1 MFDVV
6 AVCLVLSA
14 ALAYINYRF
23 LRLPTTIGVMMLA
36 LCLSLIG
43 MLLDAFDVAST
54 LRGAG
59 AALLRSIDFSQLL
72 LQGFLSLL
80 LFAGA
85 MHVDLRML
93 KRYRWQVGMAAVFST
108 VVSTFI
114 VGIGAWLLL
123 PLIGIHLSLVWSLLF
138 GALISPTDPVA
149 VIGILRESGASPDLE
164 VIVTGESL
172 FNDGVGITLFTLLLA
187 AMAHATLPSA
197 AMAMLTFAREA
208 LGGLALGALLAACA
222 FFVLRSV
229 DRYEVEVLVTLAVS
243 TGGYALA
250 DHLGV
255 SGPLAMVVAG
265 IVTGNQGRSRAM
277 SELSWRYV
285 DTFWEL
291 IDSIL
296 NVVLFMLIGLEA
308 LTIRFS
314 SALLIA
320 GAGAIGVTFLARSL
334 TAAVP
339 AAIASGLKWAP
350 AGLWQLLGWGGLRG
364 GISVALALSL
374 PHGGERHVIVAMTY
388 CVVIFS
394 VLVQGA
400 TVGWVAR
407 RVVVRERG
415 QPVSPG

>member
-6 AVCLVLSA
+6 AACLVLSA
-14 ALAYINYRF
+14 LLAYLNFRF
-23 LRLPTTIGVMMLA
+23 VRLPTTIGVMVMA
-36 LCLSLIG
+36 LCISLLG
-43 MLLDAFDVAST
+43 MLLDALNMAAP
-54 LRGAG
+54 LRSAG
-59 AALLRSIDFSQLL
+59 AALLRSIDFSELL

-93 KRYRWQVGMAAVFST
+93 KRYRWQIGAAAVFST
-108 VVSTFI
+108 VASTLI

-123 PLIGIHLSLVWSLLF
+123 PFIGIHLPLVWSLLF

-187 AMAHATLPSA
+187 AIGQSTLPSA

-208 LGGLALGALLAACA
+208 LGGLALGALLAASA

-277 SELSWRYV
+277 SDITWRHV

-314 SALLIA
+314 SALFIA
-320 GAGAIGVTFLARSL
+320 GAGAIGVTFLARNL

-339 AAIASGLKWAP
+339 AAIASKLQWAP
-350 AGLWQLLGWGGLRG
+350 PGLWQLMGWGGLRG

-374 PHGGERHVIVAMTY
+374 PHGRERHLIVAMTY

-407 RVVVRERG
+407 RVVMHEG
-415 QPVSPG
+415 SAS

>member
-14 ALAYINYRF
+14 VLAYVNYRF
-23 LRLPTTIGVMMLA
+23 LRLPTTIGVMVMA
-36 LCLSLIG
+36 LCMSLVG
-43 MLLDAFDVAST
+43 MLLDTLDIAPA

-59 AALLRSIDFSQLL
+59 TALLGSIDFSQLL

-93 KRYRWQVGMAAVFST
+93 RRYRWQIGTAAVFST
-108 VVSTFI
+108 VASTLI

-123 PLIGIHLSLVWSLLF
+123 PFIGLSLPLAWSLLF

-149 VIGILRESGASPDLE
+149 VIGILRESRASADLE

-187 AMAHATLPSA
+187 AIPQAALPSA
-197 AMAMLTFAREA
+197 ATAMLTFAREA
-208 LGGLALGALLAACA
+208 LGGLALGALLATAA

-229 DRYEVEVLVTLAVS
+229 DKYEVEVLVTLALAS
-243 TGGYALA
+243 GGYALA

-277 SELSWRYV
+277 SEISWRYV

-291 IDSIL
+291 VDSIL

-320 GAGAIGVTFLARSL
+320 GAGAIGVTFLARTL

-350 AGLWQLLGWGGLRG
+350 PGLWQLMGWGGLRG

-374 PHGGERHVIVAMTY
+374 PHSRERHLIVAMTY

-394 VLVQGA
+394 VLVQGS

-407 RVVVRERG
+407 RVVRRERG
-415 QPVSPG
+415 

>member
-1 MFDVV
+1 LFDVV

-14 ALAYINYRF
+14 VLAYVNYRF
-23 LRLPTTIGVMMLA
+23 LRLPTTIGVMVMA
-36 LCLSLIG
+36 LCMSLVG
-43 MLLDAFDVAST
+43 MLLDTLDIAPA

-59 AALLRSIDFSQLL
+59 TALLGSIDFSQLL

-93 KRYRWQVGMAAVFST
+93 RRYRWQIGTAAVFST
-108 VVSTFI
+108 VASTLI

-123 PLIGIHLSLVWSLLF
+123 PFIGLSLPLAWSLLF

-149 VIGILRESGASPDLE
+149 VIGILRESRASADLE

-187 AMAHATLPSA
+187 AIPQAALPSA
-197 AMAMLTFAREA
+197 ATAMLTFAREA
-208 LGGLALGALLAACA
+208 LGGLALGALLATAA

-229 DRYEVEVLVTLAVS
+229 DKYEVEVLVTLALAS
-243 TGGYALA
+243 GGYALA

-277 SELSWRYV
+277 SEISWRYV

-291 IDSIL
+291 VDSIL

-320 GAGAIGVTFLARSL
+320 GAGAIGVTFLARTL

-350 AGLWQLLGWGGLRG
+350 PGLWQLMGWGGLRG

-374 PHGGERHVIVAMTY
+374 PHSRERHLIVAMTY

-394 VLVQGA
+394 VLVQGS

-407 RVVVRERG
+407 RVVRRERG
-415 QPVSPG
+415 